1 MTDSQRS
8 RSTGLFER
16 KWNNGWRWQQALSV
30 QARAQSHRALPDS
43 YHYSLALFLIF
54 PIFRCASPS
63 MLLLYFL
70 CFAQLC
76 HILHSKNPKESFRG
90 VERVRELKE
99 RKRRMNE
106 KSISVPAGLRART
119 ALFSFRQTHFHS
131 HELFKSFSFDTLP
144 NYNIHTC
151 ASTLPQQ

>member
-1 MTDSQRS
+1 M
-8 RSTGLFER
+8 
-16 KWNNGWRWQQALSV
+16 
-30 QARAQSHRALPDS
+30 
-43 YHYSLALFLIF
+43 
-54 PIFRCASPS
+54 
-63 MLLLYFL
+63 
-70 CFAQLC
+70 
-76 HILHSKNPKESFRG
+76 
-90 VERVRELKE
+90 RELKE

-151 ASTLPQQ
+151 ASTLPQQQHTGVQNNIFKGRRINDVAHVTVDVFKDTLHH